1 MARPQKDTVDYFPH
15 DAKASSGDTITA
27 LEGQFGNDG
36 YAFWFKLLEHLASS
50 EGHYIDCGNTK
61 KWQLILARARV
72 KHETGVEMMKLLV
85 EMGAIDRGLWAQG
98 IIWCQN
104 LVDNVAEVY
113 QNRRR
118 PIPLRP
124 VVMPVS
130 TPNNPKGKKEFL
142 PVVMPLLQVTTV
154 DNSITTPINSI
165 TTPESTQSK
174 VEYSKEKESKVEKS
188 REEERKEEVS
198 LSLEQVIEVYEKNIC
213 LPGTIINEEIENQL
227 KFAVQQFSAPWVI
240 DAIKEAVIAN
250 NPTLKYI
257 GGILRTWQKEEKHT
271 TSLLSQE

>member
-1 MARPQKDTVDYFPH
+1 MGRPQKDTVEYFPH
-15 DAKASSGDTITA
+15 DAKASAGDTITA

-72 KHETGVEMMKLLV
+72 KHETGVEIMKLLV
-85 EMGAIDRGLWAQG
+85 EMGAIDRDLWGKG

-104 LVDNVAEVY
+104 LVNNVAQVY

-124 VVMPVS
+124 VVMPLLGVS
-130 TPNNPKGKKEFL
+130 TVVNP
-142 PVVMPLLQVTTV
+142 VTTL
-154 DNSITTPINSI
+154 SNSI

-174 VEYSKEKESKVEKS
+174 VEESKVEES
-188 REEERKEEVS
+188 REEETREEETRKKVS
-198 LSLEQVIEVYEKNIC
+198 LSLDQVIEAYEKNIC
-213 LPGTIINEEIENQL
+213 LPGTIINEDTENQL

-240 DAIKEAVIAN
+240 DAIREAVLQN
-250 NPTLKYI
+250 QPTLRYI
-257 GGILRTWQKEEKHT
+257 HGILKTWGREGK
-271 TSLLSQE
+271 SL